1 MHGVDAVQVAPGR
14 LTNGVEDIVP
24 TMSCTGVHIRK
35 EAEMAKGTVNKA
47 ILIGRLGADPELRY
61 TPSGVAVVNFRIA
74 TDHGWKDDS
83 GEWQDRTE
91 WHNIVAWRDLA
102 ERCAEYLK
110 KGQRV
115 YIEGQIQTRSWE
127 GQDGV
132 RRYKTEIV
140 ARMMEMLEGRQSAPD
155 QEAPMPEPEQ
165 MSAEEP
171 IKEGE
176 EEDDLPF

>member
-1 MHGVDAVQVAPGR
+1 MYEVDVGRVAPGR
-14 LTNGVEDIVP
+14 LPPDVESIVP
-24 TMSCTGVHIRK
+24 IMSCTSVHIQK

-47 ILIGRLGADPELRY
+47 ILIGRLGADPELKY
-61 TPSGVAVVNFRIA
+61 TPSGVAVVNFSIA

-115 YIEGQIQTRSWE
+115 YIEGQLQTRSWE

-132 RRYKTEIV
+132 KRYKTEIV
-140 ARMMEMLEGRQSAPD
+140 ARMMEMLDGRQRPAEE
-155 QEAPMPEPEQ
+155 EASIPEPNEVPAGGSGQ
-165 MSAEEP
+165 EE
-171 IKEGE
+171 E

>member
-1 MHGVDAVQVAPGR
+1 
-14 LTNGVEDIVP
+14 
-24 TMSCTGVHIRK
+24 
-35 EAEMAKGTVNKA
+35 MAKGTVNKA

-61 TPSGVAVVNFRIA
+61 TPSGVAVVNFNIA
-74 TDHGWKDDS
+74 TDQGWKDDS

-91 WHNIVAWRDLA
+91 WHSIVAWRDLA

-115 YIEGQIQTRSWE
+115 YIEGRLQTRSWE

-132 RRYKTEIV
+132 KRYKTEIV
-140 ARMMEMLEGRQSAPD
+140 ARTMEMLDSRSTVAQEETPAAEP
-155 QEAPMPEPEQ
+155 QEAP
-165 MSAEEP
+165 AEETL
-171 IKEGE
+171 

>member
-1 MHGVDAVQVAPGR
+1 
-14 LTNGVEDIVP
+14 
-24 TMSCTGVHIRK
+24 
-35 EAEMAKGTVNKA
+35 MAKGTVNKA

-61 TPSGVAVVNFRIA
+61 TSSGVAVVNFRIA

-83 GEWQDRTE
+83 GEWQDRAE

-115 YIEGQIQTRSWE
+115 YIEGQLQTRSWE

-132 RRYKTEIV
+132 KRYKTEIV
-140 ARMMEMLEGRQSAPD
+140 ARMMEMLEGRQHASEE
-155 QEAPMPEPEQ
+155 EAPLPEPDETFTAG
-165 MSAEEP
+165 SD
-171 IKEGE
+171 E
-176 EEDDLPF
+176 EEDDDDVLPF

>member
-1 MHGVDAVQVAPGR
+1 
-14 LTNGVEDIVP
+14 
-24 TMSCTGVHIRK
+24 
-35 EAEMAKGTVNKA
+35 MAKGTVNKA

-61 TPSGVAVVNFRIA
+61 TSSGVAVVNFSIA

-115 YIEGQIQTRSWE
+115 YIEGRLQTRSWE

-132 RRYKTEIV
+132 KRYKTEIV
-140 ARMMEMLEGRQSAPD
+140 ARMMEMLEGRQSTSEEETPV
-155 QEAPMPEPEQ
+155 PEPVQ
-165 MSAEEP
+165 AFTAGP
-171 IKEGE
+171 DE
-176 EEDDLPF
+176 EEDDDDILPF